1 MFGGERTPSQTQR
14 LSLLTRAPE
23 IPIKNREI
31 AEKRCHCEA
40 GTSRQ
45 GETRG
50 PKAPKVHG
58 PGGLLHDFDLPQR
71 LLCCSDTTFAS
82 CCRKLYF
89 SAILGVKPSAIC
101 CCCCCVNTPS
111 TLHPSTQLAVNVCIL
126 TSSPFPSSQTF
137 LWLQE
142 TGEKKKTVNLL
153 KHLYAANPSF
163 QKGLNV
169 IRLEKGN
176 ISEQRVVRFP
186 NFPTQN
192 NDGILMST
200 SQP

>member
-1 MFGGERTPSQTQR
+1 M
-14 LSLLTRAPE
+14 
-23 IPIKNREI
+23 
-31 AEKRCHCEA
+31 
-40 GTSRQ
+40 
-45 GETRG
+45 
-50 PKAPKVHG
+50 HG
-58 PGGLLHDFDLPQR
+58 PGGLLHDFHLRQR
-71 LLCCSDTTFAS
+71 LRFCLDTTFAS

-89 SAILGVKPSAIC
+89 SGILGVEPSAI
-101 CCCCCVNTPS
+101 CCCCVNTPS
-111 TLHPSTQLAVNVCIL
+111 TLHPSAQLAVNVCIL
-126 TSSPFPSSQTF
+126 TSSPFPSSLTF

-142 TGEKKKTVNLL
+142 TGEKKKQKTVNLL

-169 IRLEKGN
+169 IRLEKEN

-200 SQP
+200 SQSLRSRDSTCHQHDT